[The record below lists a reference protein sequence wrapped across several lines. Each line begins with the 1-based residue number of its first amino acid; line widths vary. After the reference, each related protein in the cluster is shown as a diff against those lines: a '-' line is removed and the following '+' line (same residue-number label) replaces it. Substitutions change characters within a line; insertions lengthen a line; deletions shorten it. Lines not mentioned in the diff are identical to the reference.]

1 MLTVDVPVLDTDM
14 LPARFAILVANTSS
28 LSKAYVSVNV
38 EITESPAP
46 VTSGFSIGKAFICFI
61 PSFEI
66 KEIPF
71 SPLVNTINFKL
82 KSCNRLLQTFS
93 IDLLDLK
100 LELVAFSSSVKF
112 GVNAVAFW

>member
-46 VTSGFSIGKAFICFI
+46 VTSGFSIGKAFICYDDM
-61 PSFEI
+61 
-66 KEIPF
+66 
-71 SPLVNTINFKL
+71 NL
-82 KSCNRLLQTFS
+82 KSILKKIKNKNFYTYGKHKKSNFQIPRTLAWDQGPQTKFS
-93 IDLLDLK
+93 QN
-100 LELVAFSSSVKF
+100 VF
-112 GVNAVAFW
+112 GLA